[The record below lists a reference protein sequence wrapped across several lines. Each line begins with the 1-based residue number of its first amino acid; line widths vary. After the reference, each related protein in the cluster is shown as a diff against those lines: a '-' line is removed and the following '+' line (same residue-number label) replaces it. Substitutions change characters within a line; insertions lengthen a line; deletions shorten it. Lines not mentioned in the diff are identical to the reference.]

1 MCILSCPIYKN
12 QNSIHDT
19 IHVWQ
24 LWENVFNYMSKSL
37 LEWWCFP
44 NGTVSSELSDCAQI
58 DGAKKR
64 PISATINATVTC
76 GVMVWFP
83 SRGYS
88 YSALNPFPF
97 LSLSRSR
104 SRHKSFYFSSF
115 CSLPLCKQSYLTF
128 FLLIDIWYNLSLLL
142 LKFYL

>member
-12 QNSIHDT
+12 QKSIHDT
-19 IHVWQ
+19 IHVLTTMRKCFQ
-24 LWENVFNYMSKSL
+24 LHVQKFAQMVMFSKRYRFFWVKWL
-37 LEWWCFP
+37 CPNRWC
-44 NGTVSSELSDCAQI
+44 Q
-58 DGAKKR
+58 KR

>member
-1 MCILSCPIYKN
+1 MIRFMFDNYEKMFSITCPKVCSN
-12 QNSIHDT
+12 GD
-19 IHVWQ
+19 
-24 LWENVFNYMSKSL
+24 VFQTVPFL
-37 LEWWCFP
+37 L
-44 NGTVSSELSDCAQI
+44 SSELSDCAQI

-64 PISATINATVTC
+64 PIRATINATVTC

-83 SRGYS
+83 SRSYS